1 MRVLRTVLTLAALMA
16 GPWAHAAVGVFTETS
31 GDVKF
36 LRGDYYFEA
45 AAGVEVEA
53 EDLVETGNAA
63 TAQLDM
69 GDGSMLRIG
78 PNSQLALTDYRL
90 DDDGNVIAAGIEVVS
105 GWLRFAVSKL
115 RHDANYRIETSTMTI
130 GIRGTE
136 GVIEAQDSHGGL
148 YLEEG
153 VVAVN
158 AADAVSSGQGTSA
171 VRAGEYIERARGQ
184 SFARP
189 SSAPPA
195 FRNRMPPVFRE
206 RLQRRAQ
213 LLKARGIPP
222 RQIRHIQ
229 GEDAQRYLKNHP
241 HMRPHLQQR
250 MHKQLQTHPE
260 LRRQVQKNNQTR
272 RLEHRPRRAQQGTR
286 QGNR

>member
-1 MRVLRTVLTLAALMA
+1 MLLLRTALMIVA
-16 GPWAHAAVGVFTETS
+16 LTIVPLAQAAVGVFTETS

-36 LRGDYYFEA
+36 LRADYYFEA

-63 TAQLDM
+63 MAQLDM

-78 PNSQLALTDYRL
+78 PNSRLALTDYRL
-90 DDDGNVIAAGIEVVS
+90 DEGGNVIAAGIEVVS
-105 GWLRFAVSKL
+105 GWLRFAVARL
-115 RHDANYRIETSTMTI
+115 RNDASYRIETSTMTI

-136 GVIEAQDSHGGL
+136 GVIEAQDSQGGL

-153 VVAVN
+153 MVEVN
-158 AADAVSSGQGTSA
+158 AADSSSGSGASA
-171 VRAGEYIERARGQ
+171 VHAGEYIEHARGQ
-184 SFARP
+184 PYARP
-189 SSAPPA
+189 GQVPPA
-195 FRNRMPPVFRE
+195 FRNRMPPAFRE

-213 LLKARGIPP
+213 LLKARGVPA
-222 RQIRHIQ
+222 RQIRRIHR
-229 GEDAQRYLKNHP
+229 EDAERYLKNHP

-250 MHKQLQTHPE
+250 MHKQLQAQSE
-260 LRRQVQKNNQTR
+260 LRTRVQKNNHTR

-286 QGNR
+286 GNK

>member
-1 MRVLRTVLTLAALMA
+1 M
-16 GPWAHAAVGVFTETS
+16 
-31 GDVKF
+31 K
-36 LRGDYYFEA
+36 
-45 AAGVEVEA
+45 
-53 EDLVETGNAA
+53 
-63 TAQLDM
+63 
-69 GDGSMLRIG
+69 
-78 PNSQLALTDYRL
+78 
-90 DDDGNVIAAGIEVVS
+90 
-105 GWLRFAVSKL
+105 
-115 RHDANYRIETSTMTI
+115 
-130 GIRGTE
+130 
-136 GVIEAQDSHGGL
+136 AQDSHGGL

-153 VVAVN
+153 VVEDNAV
-158 AADAVSSGQGTSA
+158 DAVSSGQRASA

-213 LLKARGIPP
+213 SLKARGIPP
-222 RQIRHIQ
+222 RQIQHIP

-260 LRRQVQKNNQTR
+260 LRRGAKKTTKRGVWSIGRAEPSKVRGTAIGR
-272 RLEHRPRRAQQGTR
+272 GRLSTVLGY
-286 QGNR
+286 NR

>member
-1 MRVLRTVLTLAALMA
+1 MLVVRTVLTIAALMA
-16 GPWAHAAVGVFTETS
+16 TSLAHAAVGVFTETS

-53 EDLVETGNAA
+53 EDLVETGDAA

-69 GDGSMLRIG
+69 GDGSILRIG
-78 PNSQLALTDYRL
+78 PNSRLALTDYRL
-90 DDDGNVIAAGIEVVS
+90 DSDGNVIAAGIEVVS

-115 RHDANYRIETSTMTI
+115 RNDASYRIETPTMTI

-136 GVIEAQDSHGGL
+136 GVIEAQDSQGSL

-153 VVAVN
+153 AVEAR
-158 AADAVSSGQGTSA
+158 AADPQSSGSDASA
-171 VRAGEYIERARGQ
+171 VRAGEYIERTRGQ

-189 SSAPPA
+189 GQAPLA
-195 FRNRMPPVFRE
+195 FRNRMPPAFRE

-213 LLKARGIPP
+213 LLKARGMPP
-222 RQIRHIQ
+222 RQIRRIQ
-229 GEDAQRYLKNHP
+229 GEDVQRYLKDHP

-250 MHKQLQTHPE
+250 MQKQLHAQPPA
-260 LRRQVQKNNQTR
+260 RPRVQKNNHTR
-272 RLEHRPRRAQQGTR
+272 RLEHRPHRAQQGAK
-286 QGNR
+286 QGGR